1 MFIFAEK
8 KTSMKYVVRALK
20 YWLYISVL
28 MALVIAIL
36 SFAGIIPKGV
46 EQIFNEGW
54 MSVLK
59 IEAMFLIVSAI
70 YPRLGYTKASAEVPG
85 EFSDIKKAVIDFMEE
100 KDYVLEREDGENLYF
115 RNRFIVNK
123 ITRVWEDRLSFER
136 SLGGWTVEGKA
147 KDAVR
152 IASALS
158 YKFSGR
164 A

>member
-1 MFIFAEK
+1 
-8 KTSMKYVVRALK
+8 MKYVVRALK

-28 MALVIAIL
+28 MALVITML
-36 SFAGIIPKGV
+36 SAAGVIPKGV
-46 EQIFNEGW
+46 GQIFNEGW
-54 MSVLK
+54 ISVAK
-59 IEAMFLIVSAI
+59 IEGMFLLVSAI

-85 EFSDIKKAVIDFMEE
+85 EFADIKKAVVDFMDE

>member
-1 MFIFAEK
+1 MN
-8 KTSMKYVVRALK
+8 MKYVVRSLK
-20 YWLYISVL
+20 YFVYITVL
-28 MALVIAIL
+28 MVIVILIL
-36 SFAGIIPKGV
+36 SVAGIVPKNV
-46 EQIFNEGW
+46 NEIFNEGW
-54 MSVLK
+54 LSVAK
-59 IEAMFLIVSAI
+59 IEGMFLLVSFV
-70 YPRLGYTKASAEVPG
+70 YPRLGYTKASADVPG
-85 EFSDIKKAVIDFMEE
+85 EFADIKKAVIDFMDE
-100 KDYVLEREDGENLYF
+100 KDYVLEREEGENLYF
-115 RNRFIVNK
+115 RNKFIVNK